1 MGSGSTGG
9 LLPAEQRLDHGGA
22 TRQTMDNA
30 DAGKIRQDLQLLEQR
45 VDQLVEL
52 CLRLREENR
61 VLRQSQESLNAERAG
76 LLEKNELARSRIE
89 AMISRLK
96 AMEQH

>member
-1 MGSGSTGG
+1 
-9 LLPAEQRLDHGGA
+9 
-22 TRQTMDNA
+22 MDNA